1 MQNPQQTGNQYAQVN
16 FDAAVRMSTQ
26 AAEFWRRAAAIQAA
40 GVNQVVEESVR
51 MTRAILKTQAE
62 IVEAAGQC
70 LSEGNRAVFQ
80 NMEDAA
86 WQAGEASR
94 HAGEAGR
101 QATGSMAGQ
110 PGQHGQRKAA

>member
-1 MQNPQQTGNQYAQVN
+1 MQNPQTGNQFAQVN

-51 MTRAILKTQAE
+51 MTRVILKTQAE

-94 HAGEAGR
+94 QTAGAM
-101 QATGSMAGQ
+101 THGQ
-110 PGQHGQRKAA
+110 SGQTGQRKAA

>member
-1 MQNPQQTGNQYAQVN
+1 MQNPQTGNQFAQVN

-51 MTRAILKTQAE
+51 MTRVILKTQAE

-80 NMEDAA
+80 TVEEGA
-86 WQAGEASR
+86 WQAGETS
-94 HAGEAGR
+94 R
-101 QATGSMAGQ
+101 QAAGAMS
-110 PGQHGQRKAA
+110 GQGQRKAA

>member
-1 MQNPQQTGNQYAQVN
+1 MQNPQQAGNQFAQVN

-80 NMEDAA
+80 AAEEGA
-86 WQAGEASR
+86 WQAGDASR
-94 HAGEAGR
+94 QAAGAM
-101 QATGSMAGQ
+101 QHGQ
-110 PGQHGQRKAA
+110 TQTGQRKAA